1 MLKEYEQSTA
11 KMQLTDAIYIED
23 DDQEALLMQ
32 IGMRRR
38 GVNILHVPYIT
49 VDTLDELSQPPYD
62 QAVAVIFDEM
72 LVGESGVKLA
82 NALRANG
89 DQRLIFLLT
98 AGDNPDPRLLT
109 TQSIL
114 FRRKPANLEEL
125 ANTIL
130 KLGRL

>member
-1 MLKEYEQSTA
+1 
-11 KMQLTDAIYIED
+11 MQIIDVIYIED

-32 IGMRRR
+32 LGMRRL

-49 VDTLDELSQPPYD
+49 VETLHELRQPPYD
-62 QAVAVIFDEM
+62 SALAVIFDEM

-82 NALRANG
+82 NTLRASG
-89 DQRLIFLLT
+89 DDRLIFLLT
-98 AGDNPDPRLLT
+98 AGDNPDPGLLT

-125 ANTIL
+125 SNTIR
-130 KLGRL
+130 KLGSL

>member
-11 KMQLTDAIYIED
+11 KMQLIDAIYIED
-23 DDQEALLMQ
+23 DEQEALLMQ
-32 IGMRRR
+32 VGMRRL
-38 GVNILHVPYIT
+38 GVNIVHVPYIT
-49 VDTLDELSQPPYD
+49 VETLSELRQPPYD
-62 QAVAVIFDEM
+62 TAAAVIFDEM

-82 NALRANG
+82 NALRASG
-89 DQRLIFLLT
+89 DDRLIFLLT

-125 ANTIL
+125 ANTIR
-130 KLGRL
+130 KLGGR